1 MNQSLAVHTTASCF
15 DVSELTALP
24 RVDVLSF
31 YAGAPADALDYY
43 AAHARGIVIA
53 GTGSGNYSS
62 AWKNKI
68 AELEPHGIPVVRASR
83 IGHGIVSRDPHFE
96 ALRTAFPLIRR
107 HRKRPGFCYPCPHG
121 YKFRTTRSN
130 KSSGNTN
137 RNSVRPVCTAVH
149 RQLMN
154 LSNSALTVSL
164 IFTFGS
170 RIILPRATTIRT

>member
-1 MNQSLAVHTTASCF
+1 MRDEVCYFMNQSLAVHTTASCF

-96 ALRTAFPLIRR
+96 ASANCIPSYTLPPQKARIL
-107 HRKRPGFCYPCPHG
+107 
-121 YKFRTTRSN
+121 
-130 KSSGNTN
+130 
-137 RNSVRPVCTAVH
+137 
-149 RQLMN
+149 
-154 LSNSALTVSL
+154 LSLALTVTNSYDEIEQ
-164 IFTFGS
+164 IF
-170 RIILPRATTIRT
+170 RKY